1 MPDIPQ
7 GLPSGTT
14 KAADRAR
21 RLALWI
27 GPSLQPSPGTLAEAD
42 LLALGTELAAAHD
55 TILRAIAQAHPGSA
69 SDLLDDLESQHGLPN
84 GGGLSTTARR
94 TRLLAKLCVR
104 REATENAILATVQTF
119 EPAASIVGVA
129 WTLVAT
135 TRPLAV
141 HRFAVVIPVAT
152 WNDTE
157 TRESIRVAVEQQK
170 PAHTEALITTQVGFY
185 CDDPNSLT
193 DRDLLRI

>member
-1 MPDIPQ
+1 MPDLPQ

-42 LLALGTELAAAHD
+42 LLAVGTELAASHD
-55 TILRAIAQAHPGSA
+55 TVLRAVAQAHPGSA
-69 SDLLDDLESQHGLPN
+69 TDLLDELEEQYGLPP
-84 GGGLSTTARR
+84 GGDLATATRQQ
-94 TRLLAKLCVR
+94 RLLAKMRALR
-104 REATENAILATVQTF
+104 AGTENAILATVRTLA
-119 EPAASIVGVA
+119 PTATYVGVD
-129 WTLVAT
+129 WFDVTSQ
-135 TRPLAV
+135 PLAV
-141 HRFAVVIPVAT
+141 HRFAFVIPVAK
-152 WNDTE
+152 WNDAG
-157 TRESIRVAVEQQK
+157 TRTSLRGAVEQQK
-170 PAHTEALITTQVGFY
+170 PAHTEGLVTTQVGFF

>member
-1 MPDIPQ
+1 M
-7 GLPSGTT
+7 
-14 KAADRAR
+14 
-21 RLALWI
+21 
-27 GPSLQPSPGTLAEAD
+27 
-42 LLALGTELAAAHD
+42 AH
-55 TILRAIAQAHPGSA
+55 AHAFGHSF
-69 SDLLDDLESQHGLPN
+69 LHGVEHGLPN

-94 TRLLAKLCVR
+94 TRLLAKLRAR

-152 WNDTE
+152 WNDAE
-157 TRESIRVAVEQQK
+157 TRESIRAAVEQQK
-170 PAHTEALITTQVGFY
+170 PAHIEVHVTVTVGFRY
-185 CDDPNSLT
+185 DESLL
-193 DRDLLRI
+193 DRDLLSV